1 MRKTITNIDDYIKS
15 CDVETLPIN
24 YDDKMEVELFGKKLL
39 LENDP
44 WMWHLHLKVTDMCN
58 ANCNFCV
65 EQNSPC
71 KNHECDV
78 DTYIKQVGRML
89 SEMDKNDILYSVSV
103 TGGEPLLYKGF
114 ERLCDVLYSYSIP
127 FLTLNTNASFLEQ
140 NLNLVDGLFHV
151 VDISRHAI
159 VDIENNEVFGSQM
172 ISLNDLKR
180 IKDKLNCT
188 DMRIQCVMDKVNS
201 VEKMLK
207 FIDAFS
213 FADDISFRKLM
224 KLGDEY
230 GVSYENDDSVYEKVL
245 EHAYDHWEF
254 WEQTIQD
261 YYVYEC
267 WNTGKTDITFSYS
280 NMKML
285 REVEGKE
292 PKEICRE
299 FIIHPNGVVSGSWN
313 PNEKVILRP

>member
-1 MRKTITNIDDYIKS
+1 MIKTITNIDDYIKS

-71 KNHECDV
+71 KNNECDV
-78 DTYIKQVGRML
+78 DTYIKQVSRML
-89 SEMDKNDILYSVSV
+89 TEMDKNHILYSVSV

-114 ERLCDVLYSYSIP
+114 ERLCDVLYSHPIS

-140 NLNLVDGLFHV
+140 CLILVDGLFDV

-159 VDIENNEVFGSQM
+159 ADTENNEVFGSQM
-172 ISLNDLKR
+172 ISIDDLKR
-180 IKDKLNCT
+180 IKDKLKST

-207 FIDAFS
+207 FIDEFS

-230 GVSYENDDSVYEKVL
+230 GISYKNDDLIYEKVL
-245 EHAYDHWEF
+245 GYAYDHWDF

-261 YYVYEC
+261 YYVYEV
-267 WNTGKTDITFSYS
+267 WNTGKTDVTFSYS

-285 REVEGKE
+285 REVEEKE

-299 FIIHPNGVVSGSWN
+299 FIIHPNGIISGSWN